1 LVLSAAAATAIAAL
15 FHPLPASAAPAAPNV
30 PAPPV
35 APVIPDVGSRP
46 TPIGALQMPGQPA
59 GTTPTTTTPVT
70 LPGVTTSPI
79 LQQQE
84 AKQNEINTLGDQL
97 IKVRD
102 ERDLAKRQ
110 ADDAQIKLTAAQTA
124 LTKAQHDAA
133 DAAAAAVRDQA
144 ALPPGTLGS
153 GLADLDALSR
163 MQRGETASEEA
174 ANRQL
179 AVIQDTQT
187 VAWAEQTTASARYN
201 DLAQQWTTL
210 NTKINAKTVA
220 FDKWRADHGDELSAA
235 EATANAE
242 DLRLGQSYQDGTT
255 SGRGADPRAIAA
267 LTIALKQI
275 GDPYVWSEEGP
286 DQFDCSGLMYY
297 SYRNAKGQYPLARVS
312 RDQYW
317 QLRNRVVDRYSLLP
331 GDLLFFSSSNSW
343 TGIHH
348 VAMYAGDGK
357 MVEAPRTGLDVR
369 LTPVRWSRLF
379 GATRVYGSVDHPTAG
394 PDLTHLP
401 APGNADGSKP
411 VKTKPP
417 TTGNPGG
424 GGTTPP
430 GGGGTTPPGNGG
442 STPPGGGGSTPP
454 GGGGSTPPGGGGS
467 TPPGGG
473 GSTPPGGGETTP
485 PGGGGTTPPSDGGG
499 TTTPPDNGGG
509 STKPPDNDGGGSTTP
524 PANDDPDPKPT
535 KTDEPKTDEPSTP
548 APDES
553 KAAEPEKSSSSD

>member
-1 LVLSAAAATAIAAL
+1 MLSAAAATAIAAL
-15 FHPLPASAAPAAPNV
+15 FHPLPASAAPAV

-46 TPIGALQMPGQPA
+46 TPVGTFQMPGQTA
-59 GTTPTTTTPVT
+59 TTPVTTTPVT
-70 LPGVTTSPI
+70 LPGISLSPI
-79 LQQQE
+79 LQEQE
-84 AKQNEINTLGDQL
+84 KRQNEINALGDQL
-97 IKVRD
+97 IKLRD
-102 ERDLAKRQ
+102 DRDLARQQ
-110 ADDAQIKLTAAQTA
+110 ADDATAKLTTAQAA
-124 LTKAQHDAA
+124 LTQAQHDAA

-179 AVIQDTQT
+179 ALIQDTQT
-187 VAWAEQTTASARYN
+187 IAWAEQTTASARYS
-201 DLAQQWTTL
+201 DLAQQWDKL
-210 NTKINAKTVA
+210 NTTISGKQKS

-242 DLRLGQSYQDGTT
+242 DLRLGQSYQDGTN
-255 SGRGADPRAIAA
+255 SGRGADPKAIAA

-286 DQFDCSGLMYY
+286 DQFDCSGLMFYAY
-297 SYRNAKGQYPLARVS
+297 HSKAAGNFPLARVS

-317 QLRNRVVDRYSLLP
+317 QLRNKVVDRYSLLP

-348 VAMYAGDGK
+348 VAMYAGDGM

-369 LTPVRWSRLF
+369 LTPVRWTRLF
-379 GATRVYGSVDHPTAG
+379 GATRVYGSVDHPTSG
-394 PDLTHLP
+394 PDLNNLP
-401 APGNADGSKP
+401 KPGNDDGSDP
-411 VKTKPP
+411 TKPTKP
-417 TTGNPGG
+417 KPSGDPKPG
-424 GGTTPP
+424 
-430 GGGGTTPPGNGG
+430 GG

-473 GSTPPGGGETTP
+473 GSTPPGGGGSTP
-485 PGGGGTTPPSDGGG
+485 PGGGGSTPPGGGGSTPPAGGGETTPPSGGG
-499 TTTPPDNGGG
+499 EETTPPSGGG
-509 STKPPDNDGGGSTTP
+509 QETDPPKTDP
-524 PANDDPDPKPT
+524 PANEEPKPDPT
-535 KTDEPKTDEPSTP
+535 KDEPKTDEPSTP
-548 APDES
+548 TSEES
-553 KAAEPEKSSSSD
+553 KSAPESSSSSN